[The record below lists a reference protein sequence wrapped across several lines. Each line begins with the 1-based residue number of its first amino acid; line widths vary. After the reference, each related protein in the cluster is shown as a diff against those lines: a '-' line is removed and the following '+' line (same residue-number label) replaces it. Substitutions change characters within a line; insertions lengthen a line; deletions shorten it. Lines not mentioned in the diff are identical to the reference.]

1 MNKYELVF
9 ITDPEKGDEQL
20 QAVAEDTKSF
30 IEKEG
35 GSVELVEQWGKR
47 KLAYA
52 VKKKRFG
59 YYTLFH
65 YSGPSDIVAKIAL
78 HLKHNESVIKYIT
91 LNYDP
96 RTITRPT
103 QMESSSS
110 YSSDRRDNYRRD

>member
-1 MNKYELVF
+1 MNKYEFVF
-9 ITDPEKGDEQL
+9 ITNPEKNDEQL
-20 QAVAEDTKSF
+20 QAVADDTKSF
-30 IEKEG
+30 LEKEG

-52 VKKKRFG
+52 VKKNRFG

-65 YSGPSDIVAKIAL
+65 YSGPSDIVAKIEL

>member
-1 MNKYELVF
+1 MNQYELVF
-9 ITDPEKGDEQL
+9 ITDPEKTDEQL
-20 QAVAEDTKSF
+20 KAVTDDTKSF

-52 VKKKRFG
+52 VKKNRFG
-59 YYTLFH
+59 YYTMFH
-65 YSGPSDIVAKIAL
+65 FSGPSDLVAKIEL
-78 HLKHNESVIKYIT
+78 RLKHNESIIKYIA

-103 QMESSSS
+103 QMESSAS
-110 YSSDRRDNYRRD
+110 YSSDKRDNFRRY